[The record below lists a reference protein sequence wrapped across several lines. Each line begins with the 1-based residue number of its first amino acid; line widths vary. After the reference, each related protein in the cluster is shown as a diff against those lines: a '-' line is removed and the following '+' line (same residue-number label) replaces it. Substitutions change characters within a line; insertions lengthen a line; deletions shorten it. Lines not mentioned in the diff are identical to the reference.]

1 MQPFIDFTGVFYF
14 RHLLSFKNAAM
25 EILFWYNVIIRLMI
39 KEVQKMLKKRNI
51 LVMPGVLAVLA
62 VLAGCEKQ
70 TVAPEPEEIPS
81 VTLESAQIGTDEA
94 TVSMD
99 IPADNEVLEKGDES
113 GTVSAG
119 DAEEIPVQEEEP
131 EVPPV
136 SEYTI
141 VYTGDVCLQ
150 SGVTNTYRSSGVNG
164 VIGEKLL
171 QELTGA
177 DYTVINNEF
186 CFSTG
191 GAPEDKQYTFRADPA
206 DVSLLNEM
214 GVDLVSLANNH
225 ALDYGTVALSDTF
238 VTLDDAEIAYM
249 GAGETVERA
258 AEMITVDVNGY
269 KIGYMAASR
278 VYPTV
283 EWNVLNRQ
291 PGMLPAYDP
300 PYLAQ
305 VVEKKAKEC
314 DYLMIYLHWGI
325 ERAEHP
331 ESYERSL
338 AQLLID
344 SGADAIIGSH
354 PHVMQGVEYYQGRPI
369 FYSLGNFVFNKT
381 IGRTAFIRATIDMEA
396 AEAAGADDLSDYVI
410 WQMIPCSASGYCT
423 EELSSPGDM
432 EAFYN
437 YMRSISYDV
446 EYDSETGVLT
456 DLNR

>member
-1 MQPFIDFTGVFYF
+1 MFV
-14 RHLLSFKNAAM
+14 LL
-25 EILFWYNVIIRLMI
+25 
-39 KEVQKMLKKRNI
+39 
-51 LVMPGVLAVLA
+51 GVLA
-62 VLAGCEKQ
+62 VLAGCEQQTGTPEIGTEEVQ
-70 TVAPEPEEIPS
+70 TVS
-81 VTLESAQIGTDEA
+81 LDSSQIGVENPETPAETEPLPD
-94 TVSMD
+94 VSE
-99 IPADNEVLEKGDES
+99 N
-113 GTVSAG
+113 GTVSE
-119 DAEEIPVQEEEP
+119 DELSIQEEEP
-131 EVPPV
+131 EIPPV
-136 SEYTI
+136 STYTI

-150 SGVTNTYRSSGVNG
+150 SGVTNTYRASGVNG

-206 DVSLLNEM
+206 DVSLLKEM

-238 VTLDDAEIAYM
+238 VTLEDAEVAYM
-249 GAGETVERA
+249 GAGETEERA

-300 PYLAQ
+300 AYLAQ
-305 VVEKKAKEC
+305 VVEEKAKEC

-354 PHVMQGVEYYQGRPI
+354 PHVMQGVEYYRGRPI

-396 AEAAGADDLSDYVI
+396 AEAAGADSR
-410 WQMIPCSASGYCT
+410 C
-423 EELSSPGDM
+423 
-432 EAFYN
+432 
-437 YMRSISYDV
+437 
-446 EYDSETGVLT
+446 
-456 DLNR
+456 